1 MAKSKYNNIEY
12 AIKFY
17 ISQHAF
23 QAETNMYAQRK
34 NSEEGSLA
42 QFLPLVRFQDMKPET
57 LWMRK
62 CNPDSVLVS
71 LESSRLF

>member
-1 MAKSKYNNIEY
+1 
-12 AIKFY
+12 
-17 ISQHAF
+17 
-23 QAETNMYAQRK
+23 MYAQRK